1 MKTFLFHFQDNL
13 HKTGGEL
20 QKPTDEIQQLT
31 NEKQKIQIPTIC
43 FNSLT

>member
-13 HKTGGEL
+13 HKSGGEL

-31 NEKQKIQIPTIC
+31 NLKTE
-43 FNSLT
+43 NSDPYHLL